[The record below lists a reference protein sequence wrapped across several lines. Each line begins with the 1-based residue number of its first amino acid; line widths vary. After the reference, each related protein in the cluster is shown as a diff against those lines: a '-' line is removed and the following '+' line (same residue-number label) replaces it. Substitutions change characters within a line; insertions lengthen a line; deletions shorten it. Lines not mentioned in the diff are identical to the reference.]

1 MYSDVLDV
9 SAAYVAVTAWFWV
22 QFGNSK
28 SDWLLIARG
37 ECKKTFCSL
46 LTLHFAQFTVCCD
59 KYEHDVT
66 WWFIVHKLTVYSKML
81 LSSTDQS
88 HYTLH
93 SFVAFCPIR
102 SFLPVQ
108 LQELLCL
115 TLI

>member
-9 SAAYVAVTAWFWV
+9 SATYVAVTAWFWV

-59 KYEHDVT
+59 KYEHECDV
-66 WWFIVHKLTVYSKML
+66 VVYSTQVD
-81 LSSTDQS
+81 S
-88 HYTLH
+88 
-93 SFVAFCPIR
+93 
-102 SFLPVQ
+102 
-108 LQELLCL
+108 LQQNVV
-115 TLI
+115 I